1 LIFSGLCAS
10 RDQENAALRAQLQA
24 TCEDAK
30 HSLASTTK
38 EYMDIIA
45 ILEEEKYVA
54 K

>member
-1 LIFSGLCAS
+1 VLIFSELCTS

-38 EYMDIIA
+38 EYMDMIA
-45 ILEEEKYVA
+45 VLEEEK
-54 K
+54 